1 MSIAITQPATDAEIL
16 ATFDVMHHLRPMLA
30 RETYVARI
38 RGLMESDGF
47 RLSAAV
53 EDGVVRAVAGWRVL
67 DMLYCGRFLSVD
79 DLVSDPEA
87 RSRGHGKALL
97 DWLKGEARRRGC
109 GHLELISNVVRERA
123 HAFYFREGLTVDAF
137 HFRVKV

>member
-1 MSIAITQPATDAEIL
+1 MTTLHHPATDAEIL
-16 ATFDVMHHLRPMLA
+16 ATFEVMHHLRPMLT

-38 RGLMESDGF
+38 REMMETQDY
-47 RLSAAV
+47 RLSAVV

-79 DLVSDPEA
+79 DLVSDPDG
-87 RSRGHGKALL
+87 RSKGHGKALL
-97 DWLKGEARRRGC
+97 DWLKDEARRQGC

-123 HAFYFREGLTVDAF
+123 HAFYFREGLAVDAF